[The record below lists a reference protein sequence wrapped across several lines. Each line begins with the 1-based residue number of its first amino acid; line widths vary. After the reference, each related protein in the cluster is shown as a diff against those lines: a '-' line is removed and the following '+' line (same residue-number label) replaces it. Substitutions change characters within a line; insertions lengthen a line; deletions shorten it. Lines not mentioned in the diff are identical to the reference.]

1 MRGRNNNANGDNS
14 AVENDQ
20 ALRLRCVS
28 PLHAIPGFDR
38 LSHRKLY
45 PKGSV
50 IFVEGHGARGVYVLC
65 SGRVKLS
72 ITSAEGKALIVRIAQ
87 RGDLL
92 GIHATLAGHPYEATA
107 ETLAPCRVDFISR
120 KDLLILL
127 EQQKSSGLGLA
138 MAISKDFTEFVEH
151 ARVLLLSV
159 SAAEK
164 LARLLLRLGDE
175 FGERTS
181 NGIRL
186 QTLLTHEE
194 IAQMIAAS
202 RETVTRALSEFRRKH
217 IISLTDHGILV
228 RNRKG
233 LESVAR
239 Y

>member
-1 MRGRNNNANGDNS
+1 MRGTNNNANGDKS
-14 AVENDQ
+14 AAENDQ
-20 ALRLRCVS
+20 ALRSRCVS
-28 PLHAIPGFDR
+28 ALHAIPGFDR
-38 LSHRKLY
+38 VSHRKLY

-50 IFVEGHGARGVYVLC
+50 LFAEGQAARGVYVLC
-65 SGRVKLS
+65 SGRAKLS
-72 ITSAEGKALIVRIAQ
+72 LISAEGKVLIVRIA
-87 RGDLL
+87 RPGDLL
-92 GIHATLAGHPYEATA
+92 GIHATLAGHSYEATA

-127 EQQKSSGLGLA
+127 ERQKSSGLGLA
-138 MAISKDFTEFVEH
+138 IAISKDFTEFVEH

-181 NGIRL
+181 TGVHL

-202 RETVTRALSEFRRKH
+202 RETVTRVLSEFRRKH
-217 IISLTDHGILV
+217 IIGLTDHGILV

>member
-1 MRGRNNNANGDNS
+1 MRRTNKDSVGDESAIENGY
-14 AVENDQ
+14 
-20 ALRLRCVS
+20 ALRLRCIS
-28 PLHAIPGFDR
+28 PLHEIPGFDR
-38 LSHRKLY
+38 LSHKKFY

-50 IFVEGHGARGVYVLC
+50 ILVEGHSARGVYVLC
-65 SGRVKLS
+65 SGRVKFS
-72 ITSAEGKALIVRIAQ
+72 ITSPEGKALIVRIG
-87 RGDLL
+87 RPGDLL

-120 KDLLILL
+120 KDLLLLL
-127 EQQKSSGLGLA
+127 ERQKSSGLGLA

-151 ARVLLLSV
+151 ARVLLLSG

-175 FGERTS
+175 FGEPTKT
-181 NGIRL
+181 GIRL
-186 QTLLTHEE
+186 QTFLTHEE

-202 RETVTRALSEFRRKH
+202 RETVTRVLGEFRRRH

>member
-1 MRGRNNNANGDNS
+1 MVRAHTNTGGQGRGG
-14 AVENDQ
+14 EKDQ
-20 ALRLRCVS
+20 SFEFSCTS
-28 PLHAIPGFDR
+28 PLHSIPGFDR

-50 IFVEGHGARGVYVLC
+50 ILVEGHGARGVYVLC

-72 ITSAEGKALIVRIAQ
+72 ITSAEGKALIVRIA
-87 RGDLL
+87 RPGDLL

-127 EQQKSSGLGLA
+127 ERQKSSGLGLA
-138 MAISKDFTEFVEH
+138 IAISKDFTEFVEH

-181 NGIRL
+181 TGIRL
-186 QTLLTHEE
+186 QTFLTHEE

-202 RETVTRALSEFRRKH
+202 RETVTRVLSEFRRKH
-217 IISLTDHGILV
+217 IIGLTNHGILI

>member
-1 MRGRNNNANGDNS
+1 MRGTNNNANGDKS

-20 ALRLRCVS
+20 ALKSRCIS

-50 IFVEGHGARGVYVLC
+50 MLVEGHGARGVYVLC

-72 ITSAEGKALIVRIAQ
+72 ITSAEGKALIVRIA
-87 RGDLL
+87 RPGDLL

-107 ETLAPCRVDFISR
+107 ETLAPSQVDFISR

-127 EQQKSSGLGLA
+127 ERQKSSGLGLA

-175 FGERTS
+175 FGELTSTGVRVRTM
-181 NGIRL
+181 
-186 QTLLTHEE
+186 LTHEE

-202 RETVTRALSEFRRKH
+202 RETVTRVLSEFRRKH